1 MSKLSLG
8 KLWMIAYRDLGRNRR
23 RSILTLVAVALGMG
37 LLIVM
42 SGLVAGAVAGSIE
55 NSIRL
60 QTGDLQVRAKSYDE
74 EELSLKWEDLLENPE
89 GLAAKIRTI
98 GTVRLATPVL
108 WANGLLVVGDESVGV
123 QVFGIDPI
131 SQAYAPIREAL
142 VAGKFITPDD
152 REGIVIG
159 KRLAESLGLTVG
171 QRLNLV
177 IDTSDQQTDEATF
190 AIRGLFYTGVPSYD
204 ETRVFVPL
212 PKAQAF
218 TRTEGHASSI
228 FILLGRKEQADS
240 VAQSLRAPQFTV
252 LTWQDLNQV
261 LLQTLQASSIF
272 LNMMNLVVLAVV
284 AIVIANTL
292 LMAVFERTREIGI
305 LAAVGM
311 KGRQILAM
319 FVLEAAT
326 LGLAGIALGTVL
338 GGMGVAYLATVGL
351 PIGEAAAAGEASNV
365 ITYGNI
371 LYARFSLPDTI
382 SLSIASLAIT
392 LLASLYPAWFAAR
405 LEPID
410 ALRAV

>member
-1 MSKLSLG
+1 MSQLSLG
-8 KLWMIAYRDLGRNRR
+8 KFWMIAYRNLGRNRR
-23 RSILTLVAVALGMG
+23 RSILTLVAVAIGMG

-42 SGLVAGAVAGSIE
+42 SGLIAGAVAGSIE

-60 QTGDLQVRAKSYDE
+60 QTGDLQVRAKSYEE
-74 EELSLKWEDLLENPE
+74 EELSLKWEDLLEDPE
-89 GLAAKIRTI
+89 ELAGKIRAI
-98 GTVRLATPVL
+98 DTVRLATPVL
-108 WANGLLVVGDESVGV
+108 WANGLLVVGDETVGV
-123 QVFGIDPI
+123 QVFGIDPV
-131 SQAYAPIREAL
+131 SQAYVPIREAL
-142 VAGKFITPDD
+142 VTGNFIAPDD

-159 KRLAESLGLTVG
+159 KRLAESLGVTVG

-177 IDTSDQQTDEATF
+177 VDTSDQQTDQAIFT
-190 AIRGLFYTGVPSYD
+190 IRGLFYTGVPSYD
-204 ETRVFVPL
+204 ETRVFMPL

-228 FILLGRKEQADS
+228 FILLGRKEDANL
-240 VAQSLRAPQFTV
+240 VAQSLRSPQYTV

-261 LLQTLQASSIF
+261 LLQTLQESSIF

-319 FVLEAAT
+319 FMLEAT
-326 LGLAGIALGTVL
+326 ILGLVGIALGIVL
-338 GGMGVAYLATVGL
+338 GGVGVAYLARVGL
-351 PIGEAAAAGEASNV
+351 PIGEAAAAGEASNI

-371 LYARFSLPDTI
+371 LYARFSVPDII
-382 SLSIASLAIT
+382 SLSIASLTIT

-405 LEPID
+405 LQPID
-410 ALRAV
+410 ALHAV